1 LGVHRISGSEEGEGS
16 IVMALETEIFRG
28 ALKVFLLIPY
38 KKWRTTQIL
47 SIEKQGNPQ
56 KF

>member
-1 LGVHRISGSEEGEGS
+1 LDVHRVSGSEEG
-16 IVMALETEIFRG
+16 MALETEIFRG
-28 ALKVFLLIPY
+28 ALKGFLLIPY

>member
-28 ALKVFLLIPY
+28 ALKGFLLIPD
-38 KKWRTTQIL
+38 KKWRITQIL
-47 SIEKQGNPQ
+47 SIEKDRNS
-56 KF
+56 